1 MVGYSWLVKPL
12 EAEFQ
17 ARLEGVAR
25 RRGLPGGDDVAGLA
39 EAVRALSG
47 LYNQTASAGEHGVAV
62 AARAHLRARL
72 AFSFP
77 RDVPK
82 GAAAVRGARGD
93 GAPCGWAKARRVCSQ
108 RLGAGMGA
116 MTFGLARALA
126 AAGER
131 GALDVVYTDA
141 DERVLGIA
149 TSSPRPRRGTRAAT
163 AGAHGS
169 LGGRRETPQGT
180 VRCDPRRS
188 GAERARRVG
197 QRRPRV
203 WRRTSPCAELFSVLA
218 PSGALVIVEP
228 ALRDRTRHLHALR
241 DAWLARGRRV
251 FAPCLHGAACPALAL
266 AGLVPRGFAGG
277 PAAVARARCAGRWV
291 RAGRG
296 SPETPCVAQG
306 LGLVLA
312 DDLPAA
318 GLRVVSSLLRT
329 GRGSWR
335 RFSAASS
342 PWGPAVGAFAGWIGT
357 PPPPTRRGT
366 GSRRARSSRA
376 PRRGRGPR
384 QASTTVR
391 VVAETR

>member
-82 GAAAVRGARGD
+82 GAAAVRELVGTGALRLGE
-93 GAPCGWAKARRVCSQ
+93 GPARV
-108 RLGAGMGA
+108 LDVGAGMGA

-149 TSSPRPRRGTRAAT
+149 TELAAT
-163 AGAHGS
+163 TAGDA
-169 LGGRRETPQGT
+169 
-180 VRCDPRRS
+180 VRIVARTARS
-188 GAERARRVG
+188 VAGERPPKGPFDVILVG
-197 QRRPRV
+197 QVLSELDESGTPSARLEAHLAL
-203 WRRTSPCAELFSVLA
+203 CEQLFSVLA

-251 FAPCLHGAACPALAL
+251 FAPCLHGAACPALASAGDWCHEDL
-266 AGLVPRGFAGG
+266 PVDLPPWLVPVARTAGL
-277 PAAVARARCAGRWV
+277 RW
-291 RAGRG
+291 
-296 SPETPCVAQG
+296 EG
-306 LGLVLA
+306 LSLSYLVLRRDGLVLA
-312 DDLPAA
+312 DVLPAA

-329 GRGSWR
+329 KGKSEAFLCGELSTGPGRGRFR
-335 RFSAASS
+335 RLDRHATAANAA
-342 PWGPAVGAFAGWIGT
+342 WDRLAKGAILERLDVDG
-357 PPPPTRRGT
+357 
-366 GSRRARSSRA
+366 ARVE
-376 PRRGRGPR
+376 
-384 QASTTVR
+384 ASTTVR
-391 VVAETR
+391 VVAETP